1 MREKSEVLSFRV
13 PKPEAEQYNQLCSDA
28 NMSKSDFLR
37 AIIKIKT
44 NGGSV
49 IINAPQ
55 KKIKNPDF
63 SQLVFYYNKASN
75 NINQI
80 AKKLNS
86 AFAAEII
93 SEGTLLAGITALQN
107 IERLL
112 EAGVK
117 NGNN

>member
-1 MREKSEVLSFRV
+1 MKEKSEVLSFRV
-13 PKPEAEQYNQLCSDA
+13 PKSEADQYNQLCADA
-28 NMSKSDFLR
+28 NLSKSDFLR
-37 AIIKIKT
+37 AIIKTKT
-44 NGGSV
+44 NGGGV

-80 AKKLNS
+80 AKKINS
-86 AFAAEII
+86 AFAAKII
-93 SEGTLLAGITALQN
+93 SEETMIAGIRALQN